1 MFSDWRRDLSTN
13 NGVSIVPFHWGHAMM
28 AELRP
33 MDREYFDTVPDYAN
47 WLKSYAANDLSCTA
61 IVGGK
66 IACCFG
72 VVQYW
77 PGMAEGWMLTTDKVA
92 THPVSLTKGALRYFN
107 KVATILQLKRLQLTV
122 DCHNSF
128 AINWANALK
137 FTPEGVMRNY
147 GPNGNDYV
155 MYARYF

>member
-33 MDREYFDTVPDYAN
+33 MDKEYFDTVPNYVDLLKGYAE
-47 WLKSYAANDLSCTA
+47 NDLSCTA
-61 IVGGK
+61 MVGGK

-72 VVQYW
+72 VMQYW
-77 PGMAEGWMLTTDKVA
+77 PGMAEGWMLTTD
-92 THPVSLTKGALRYFN
+92 